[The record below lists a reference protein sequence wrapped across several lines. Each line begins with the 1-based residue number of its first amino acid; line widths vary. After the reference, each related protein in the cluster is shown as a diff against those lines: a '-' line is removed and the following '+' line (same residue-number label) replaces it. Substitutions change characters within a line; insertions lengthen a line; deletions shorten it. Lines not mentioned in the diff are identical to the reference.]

1 MRGNHR
7 VWGRQDYTEP
17 APLTPPARQ
26 LVGRVQLRIREGFK
40 TWYEVVLDGEVIGYV
55 TTRMCGQLWRT
66 HDMDDWQ
73 FAASDWNRADP
84 PHSLAI
90 IALLQHQELSPPVS
104 CEPRAT

>member
-40 TWYEVVLDGEVIGYV
+40 TWREVVLDGEVIGYV
-55 TTRMCGQLWRT
+55 TTRLCGQLWRT
-66 HDMDDWQ
+66 CDMANWQ

-90 IALLQHQELSPPVS
+90 LALLQQFASPLPAS
-104 CEPRAT
+104 CHLTHR